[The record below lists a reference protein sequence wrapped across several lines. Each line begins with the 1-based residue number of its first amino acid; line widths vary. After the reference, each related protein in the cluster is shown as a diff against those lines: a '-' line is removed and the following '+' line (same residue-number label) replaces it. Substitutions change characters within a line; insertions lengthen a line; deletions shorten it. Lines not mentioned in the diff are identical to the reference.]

1 VKLKNS
7 FLVEKSFDIF
17 NSYANLPFVILRG
30 LPCLGSKHLLADVG
44 PWFRNVS
51 NADQIC

>member
-1 VKLKNS
+1 MKLKNS

-30 LPCLGSKHLLADVG
+30 LPCLGSLLADVG
-44 PWFRNVS
+44 PWFRNVR
-51 NADQIC
+51 NADQKC